1 MNMQTQSIETAAPI
15 AVPSYNR
22 IDRGLRGL
30 KNIEAENTLLPESFD
45 GHVQRAVRIYIA
57 VRPLLTVLAT
67 LPLLPPSWRSGLTLF
82 TKALDAVAAGVDGIS
97 ANFKAGRD
105 L

>member
-1 MNMQTQSIETAAPI
+1 M
-15 AVPSYNR
+15 
-22 IDRGLRGL
+22 
-30 KNIEAENTLLPESFD
+30 LLPESFE
-45 GHVQRAVRIYIA
+45 GHVQRAVRIYTA

-67 LPLLPPSWRSGLTLF
+67 LPLLLPTWRSGLTSL

-97 ANFKAGRD
+97 ARFKAGRD